1 MRIRLAAAT
10 AVAIAAVGVLSAC
23 SSSSD
28 DTNTSAPAASALPST
43 AASGDPAD
51 VTAGTPE
58 MAALCK
64 QMVDEGLSPE
74 DATAL
79 AEQNGFV
86 ARVGTIDGTP
96 QALTMDLRDDRFTFD
111 VEGGVVVGC
120 TYG

>member
-1 MRIRLAAAT
+1 MRIRLLCVGGA
-10 AVAIAAVGVLSAC
+10 AVAAMSLLAGC
-23 SSSSD
+23 SSSD
-28 DTNTSAPAASALPST
+28 DTAGVPAASASVVMPST
-43 AASGDPAD
+43 GASEVPGA
-51 VTAGTPE
+51 AGTPE

-64 QMVDEGLSPE
+64 QMVDEKLSPE

-79 AEQNGFV
+79 AEKNGYV

-111 VEGGVVVGC
+111 VEGGVVVSC